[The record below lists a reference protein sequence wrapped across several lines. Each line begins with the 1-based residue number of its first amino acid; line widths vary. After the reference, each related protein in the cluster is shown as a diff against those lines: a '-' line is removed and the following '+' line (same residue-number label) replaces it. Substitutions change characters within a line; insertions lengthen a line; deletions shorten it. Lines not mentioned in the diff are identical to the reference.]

1 MIAQDFHMEDGRA
14 IITIRCAMLY
24 YFSKR
29 LRLDLADRFDD
40 PREAPVILK
49 NRDEFAVALEEAMR

>member
-1 MIAQDFHMEDGRA
+1 MEDGRA